1 MKSGRELMMQKV
13 FLPVFASWQSA
24 AGAPIDH

>member
-1 MKSGRELMMQKV
+1 MKTGRERIMQKV
-13 FLPVFASWQSA
+13 FLPVFAPWQSA